1 MHIRITIETTE
12 PLTGTA
18 AASGVASQRFKGW
31 LELLSAL
38 SALVDATARQPG
50 SGGEEL
56 EHGGAGGN
64 GAGHG

>member
-1 MHIRITIETTE
+1 MQIRITIETTE

-18 AASGVASQRFKGW
+18 ATSGIAPQRFSGW

-38 SALVDATARQPG
+38 SALVDAARQPG
-50 SGGEEL
+50 SGREEL

-64 GAGHG
+64 GAGRG